1 MGDLKTDNQRFAAA
15 NAYINHMMKS
25 PRGKKYTGELD
36 EETSELRKYIKLQG
50 TVDIQKFKVDVK
62 TKQMQAK
69 IPKELVQQIQS
80 PRVNSNL
87 NTIDTSV
94 EIIEQPSQLEIDE
107 IVNQQDV

>member
-1 MGDLKTDNQRFAAA
+1 M
-15 NAYINHMMKS
+15 
-25 PRGKKYTGELD
+25 D

-80 PRVNSNL
+80 PTVNSNL
-87 NTIDTSV
+87 NTIDTSI
-94 EIIEQPSQLEIDE
+94 EIIEQPS
-107 IVNQQDV
+107 

>member
-1 MGDLKTDNQRFAAA
+1 
-15 NAYINHMMKS
+15 MMKS

-69 IPKELVQQIQS
+69 IPKELV
-80 PRVNSNL
+80 
-87 NTIDTSV
+87 
-94 EIIEQPSQLEIDE
+94 
-107 IVNQQDV
+107 